1 VVQNIERKRA
11 PCGDGGLMMVQG
23 QKQMMECIPD
33 ISTLLR
39 VGHFYFAL
47 TFAQILLEMREHQ
60 W

>member
-1 VVQNIERKRA
+1 
-11 PCGDGGLMMVQG
+11 MVQG

-47 TFAQILLEMREHQ
+47 TEMQKKWCKKNRVVLLQRRKARSVTDQ
-60 W
+60 QST